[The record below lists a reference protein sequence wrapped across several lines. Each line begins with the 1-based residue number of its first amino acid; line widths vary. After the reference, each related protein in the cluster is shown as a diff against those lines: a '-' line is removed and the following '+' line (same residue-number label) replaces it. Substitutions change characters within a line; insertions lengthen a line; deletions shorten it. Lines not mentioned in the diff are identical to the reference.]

1 LGRGLAELS
10 RVGTGD
16 AEILP
21 TPEVTGPP
29 EADVSGLPEVFEEI
43 IPAGRC
49 DPLGVG
55 IASGK
60 GGTGKTVL
68 AVNLAVELASRG
80 RQLVYMDADLGLAN
94 GHLLLG
100 IEPLTDLRELV
111 RRGKR
116 VTFCLEDGPCGLGV
130 MAGASGVARLA
141 DLQPA
146 ELRRLAERME
156 GHLDETEILVLDS
169 AAGVSWQT
177 LLLLHASNYVVLV
190 TTPRLPA
197 ITDAYAVAKA
207 LFTRDPGRPLG
218 IVLNRAGN
226 RGEGEQAYERLT
238 NVTWRF
244 LGERPPL
251 LGVIQEDPEVGRSV
265 DESAPF
271 VLENPEGEA
280 AREVKAVT
288 DALIGELGA
297 EASRESGAFST
308 IPNSFPRRL
317 RGLLQQRK
325 RRW

>member
-1 LGRGLAELS
+1 
-10 RVGTGD
+10 
-16 AEILP
+16 
-21 TPEVTGPP
+21 
-29 EADVSGLPEVFEEI
+29 
-43 IPAGRC
+43 
-49 DPLGVG
+49 
-55 IASGK
+55 
-60 GGTGKTVL
+60 
-68 AVNLAVELASRG
+68 
-80 RQLVYMDADLGLAN
+80 
-94 GHLLLG
+94 
-100 IEPLTDLRELV
+100 
-111 RRGKR
+111 
-116 VTFCLEDGPCGLGV
+116 
-130 MAGASGVARLA
+130 
-141 DLQPA
+141 
-146 ELRRLAERME
+146 
-156 GHLDETEILVLDS
+156 
-169 AAGVSWQT
+169 
-177 LLLLHASNYVVLV
+177 
-190 TTPRLPA
+190 
-197 ITDAYAVAKA
+197 VAKA